1 MQNVYKGDK
10 LFKAIRKDNG
20 KEVQGAYLEHI
31 NRQICV
37 LGDYL
42 KPEDI
47 THYIIFGG
55 FADWNMPIPV
65 QMVEVIPET
74 VVQYIGRND
83 DDNVPIFDKDLVHW
97 QTTAYSSSIPYRVTW
112 DKQTCRY
119 VLKTKHDVVPITENM
134 KIKIYKGE
142 IKNDE

>member
-74 VVQYIGRND
+74 VVQYINATKSQF
-83 DDNVPIFDKDLVHW
+83 PDLVVGKSMEERARTL
-97 QTTAYSSSIPYRVTW
+97 QRVVESA
-112 DKQTCRY
+112 K
-119 VLKTKHDVVPITENM
+119 KFAHDVAFNRGKITYVNSSQNLSRSLF
-134 KIKIYKGE
+134 Y
-142 IKNDE
+142 IKN